1 MKCPE
6 CGVWITKVKETRN
19 RLDNT
24 TRRAYECGNLHR
36 FNTVERV
43 EKITWGGARPR
54 KKREEDDE

>member
-24 TRRAYECGNLHR
+24 TRRTYECGNEHR
-36 FNTVERV
+36 FNTVERIEEV
-43 EKITWGGARPR
+43 KHGGARPR
-54 KKREEDDE
+54 PKIEDDEE